1 MFLNIIKSER
11 LLKNSERDDNDI
23 AVVDEEVT
31 CETCETSETSET
43 STQTPVENKP
53 TVCEPTEIPEKNK
66 ACDPVE
72 EDESDENESDED
84 LNGEPPCE
92 PVCHT
97 CYPNEQCN
105 YLEWVYVLLVNGRP
119 DSFFEYKCNALRVM
133 RERARNL
140 CLRTDTTWTYSLAR
154 HVSEDRIDVVRRL
167 NNFLITYDQVM
178 SSFSVHQV
186 FKKNTYN

>member
-11 LLKNSERDDNDI
+11 LLKSSTGDDDI
-23 AVVDEEVT
+23 AVVDEVT
-31 CETCETSETSET
+31 CDTCDTCDTRET
-43 STQTPVENKP
+43 STQTPAENKP
-53 TVCEPTEIPEKNK
+53 TVCEPADIPEKNK
-66 ACDPVE
+66 ACDPNAAE
-72 EDESDENESDED
+72 EDESDEN

-92 PVCHT
+92 PVCDT

-105 YLEWVYVLLVNGRP
+105 YLEWVYVLLVNGHP